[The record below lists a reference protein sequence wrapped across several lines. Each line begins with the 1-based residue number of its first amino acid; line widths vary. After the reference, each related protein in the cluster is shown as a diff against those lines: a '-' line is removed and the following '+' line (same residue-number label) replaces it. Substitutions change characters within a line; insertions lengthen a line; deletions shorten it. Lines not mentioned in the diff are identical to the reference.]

1 MDSFHPLASEYRVS
15 VIIPTH
21 NRLSRLPVAVDSVL
35 EQTYSAHELIVVDD
49 GSTDGTAQWL
59 ARERPSVTV
68 IRQDN
73 KGVSHARNRGIEAAS
88 GNWIAL
94 LDSDDRW
101 YAHKLA
107 TQINALRNQP
117 GHRLCHSD
125 EHWLRNGKRVNP
137 KYKHQKYGGSIF
149 AHCLPLCAIS
159 PSAALI
165 EKSLIEDIGLFDE
178 SLPACEDYDLWLR
191 ISARENVLFVD
202 EALLEKT
209 GGHDDQLSQRFP
221 AMDRFRL
228 QALAKL
234 IRSGIL
240 SPSQLTLALSTFS
253 DKLTIFINGAKKRGK
268 HDSAR
273 QLLEQF
279 DDVVLKINQTI

>member
-221 AMDRFRL
+221 AMDQFRL

>member
-1 MDSFHPLASEYRVS
+1 MDSFHPPASEYLVS

-21 NRLSRLPVAVDSVL
+21 NRLSRLPAAVDSVL
-35 EQTYSAHELIVVDD
+35 EQTYSTHELIVVDD

-73 KGVSHARNRGIEAAS
+73 MGVSHARNRGIDAAS

-107 TQINALRNQP
+107 TQINALHNQP

-137 KYKHQKYGGSIF
+137 KHKHQKYGGSIF

-165 EKSLIEDIGLFDE
+165 NKSLFEDIGLFDE

-191 ISARENVLFVD
+191 ISARENVLFVN

-221 AMDRFRL
+221 AMDQFRL